1 MTRMVGVLASLALW
15 SLPALAGD
23 FYPATAFFADGLT
36 PGSSWKDILAK
47 PSVVGDFPFVGF
59 GRTLVPMS
67 GLCADATVL
76 RIADPRIDNG
86 VTVTI
91 DSVRPSLHAVAREGR
106 LAAADPAIRTTPAD
120 GAVIVKQLGNDPGCR
135 CWIGGTGAAALDFSP
150 NGAPALNSGEGP
162 LNC

>member
-1 MTRMVGVLASLALW
+1 MVGVLASLALW

-86 VTVTI
+86 VTVTN

-106 LAAADPAIRTTPAD
+106 LAAADPAVAAD
-120 GAVIVKQLGNDPGCR
+120 RPGP
-135 CWIGGTGAAALDFSP
+135 AALGYPVSVYKVIPRPLSVERIFLFDKVWEI
-150 NGAPALNSGEGP
+150 PACP
-162 LNC
+162 TR